1 MKWDLYN
8 KFRVQDKEANE
19 FIATYQEKVQ
29 AAKEKVTVATK
40 AYETTLQREFS
51 GEDVS
56 TEKQRALD
64 NIEKAQAAVKVA
76 EGEHSKAHEY
86 AIANLSGTITLDDL
100 VGDWRNN
107 VVPTVRREKVDPL
120 RQKAQQGLADYYD
133 AIQEILRIE
142 DDHMWVREHLNEK
155 LRKRKGET
163 HILLG
168 VTGIGDI
175 PEHPSDQDWYNIV
188 KYRQV
193 PARFKNK

>member
-1 MKWDLYN
+1 MKWELYN

-19 FIATYQEKVQ
+19 FIATYQEKVHT
-29 AAKEKVTVATK
+29 AKEGVTNATK
-40 AYETTLQREFS
+40 AYETILQREFS
-51 GEDVS
+51 GEDV
-56 TEKQRALD
+56 TVEKQKALD
-64 NIEKAQAAVKVA
+64 NIERAQAAVKVA

-100 VGDWRNN
+100 VDDWRNN
-107 VVPTVRREKVDPL
+107 VVPTVRREEVDPL
-120 RQKAQQGLADYYD
+120 RQKAQKGLADYYA
-133 AIQEILRIE
+133 AIQEMLHIE
-142 DDHMWVREHLNEK
+142 DDHTWVREHLNEK
-155 LRKRKGET
+155 LRKRKGAT

-188 KYRQV
+188 KYGQV

>member
-1 MKWDLYN
+1 MKWELYN

-29 AAKEKVTVATK
+29 AAKEKVTVAAK
-40 AYETTLQREFS
+40 AYETILQREFS
-51 GEDVS
+51 GEDVPA
-56 TEKQRALD
+56 EKQKALD
-64 NIEKAQAAVKVA
+64 NIEKVQATVKVA

-100 VGDWRNN
+100 VNDWRNN

-120 RQKAQQGLADYYD
+120 RQKAQQGLEDYY
-133 AIQEILRIE
+133 AAVHEILRIE
-142 DDHMWVREHLNEK
+142 DDHTWVREQLNEK
-155 LRKRKGET
+155 LRKRKGAT

-188 KYRQV
+188 KYGQV

>member
-1 MKWDLYN
+1 MKWELYS
-8 KFRVQDKEANE
+8 KFGMQDNEMNE
-19 FIATYQEKVQ
+19 FIATYQEKAQ
-29 AAKEKVTVATK
+29 AAKEKVTAATK
-40 AYETTLQREFS
+40 AYETILQREFS
-51 GEDVS
+51 GEDVAA
-56 TEKQRALD
+56 EKQKALD
-64 NIEKAQAAVKVA
+64 NIEKAHTAVKVA
-76 EGEHSKAHEY
+76 EEEHSKAHEY
-86 AIANLSGTITLDDL
+86 AVANLAGTITLDDL
-100 VGDWRNN
+100 VNDWRNN
-107 VVPTVRREKVDPL
+107 IVPTVRKEKVSPL

-142 DDHMWVREHLNEK
+142 DDHTWVREHLNEK

>member
-1 MKWDLYN
+1 MKWELYN

-40 AYETTLQREFS
+40 AYETILQREFS
-51 GEDVS
+51 GEDVAA
-56 TEKQRALD
+56 EKQKALD

-100 VGDWRNN
+100 VDDWRNN

-120 RQKAQQGLADYYD
+120 RQKAQQGLADYYA

-142 DDHMWVREHLNEK
+142 DDHTWVREHLNEK
-155 LRKRKGET
+155 LRKRKGAT
-163 HILLG
+163 QILLG

-193 PARFKNK
+193 PARFKK

>member
-1 MKWDLYN
+1 MKWELYS

-19 FIATYQEKVQ
+19 FIATYQEKAQ
-29 AAKEKVTVATK
+29 AAKEKVTAATK
-40 AYETTLQREFS
+40 AYETILQREFL
-51 GEDVS
+51 GEDVAA
-56 TEKQRALD
+56 EKQKALD
-64 NIEKAQAAVKVA
+64 NIEKVQAAVKVA

-86 AIANLSGTITLDDL
+86 AVSNLSGTITLDDL
-100 VGDWRNN
+100 AKDWRHN
-107 VVPTVRREKVDPL
+107 VVPTVRREEVEPL
-120 RQKAQQGLADYYD
+120 RQKAQQGLADYYA

-142 DDHMWVREHLNEK
+142 DDHAWVREHLNEK
-155 LRKRKGET
+155 LRKRKGAT

-188 KYRQV
+188 KYGQV